1 MTLARRLVQA
11 TTVVALLAVALVGV
25 LAATTH
31 PAGACS
37 CALRSDREVAV
48 EADAVVI
55 GTRVDRR
62 TRGPMV
68 IEVEQVLKGSTAARQ
83 EVLEADVDC
92 GPEVELDQRSLL
104 FLDRAGG
111 RLQVRVC
118 SPSRRV
124 DARAERLAASLGGG
138 PPVAGTVGEPLGV
151 PEGRWPLVAVVGG
164 LVLVVVALAGVG
176 RALAQRS
183 SR

>member
-25 LAATTH
+25 IAATTH

-37 CALRSDREVAV
+37 CALRSNREVAV

-68 IEVEQVLKGSTAARQ
+68 IEVEQVLKG
-83 EVLEADVDC
+83 
-92 GPEVELDQRSLL
+92 
-104 FLDRAGG
+104 
-111 RLQVRVC
+111 
-118 SPSRRV
+118 RR
-124 DARAERLAASLGGG
+124 
-138 PPVAGTVGEPLGV
+138 
-151 PEGRWPLVAVVGG
+151 PLV
-164 LVLVVVALAGVG
+164 
-176 RALAQRS
+176 RRS
-183 SR
+183 SRPTSTAGLRSSSISGRCCFSIAPVAVCR